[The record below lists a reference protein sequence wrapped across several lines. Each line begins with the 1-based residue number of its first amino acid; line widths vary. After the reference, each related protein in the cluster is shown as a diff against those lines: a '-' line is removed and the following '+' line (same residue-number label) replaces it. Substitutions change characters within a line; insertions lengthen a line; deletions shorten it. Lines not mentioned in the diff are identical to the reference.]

1 MENLTPVTLVVKA
14 PNQKVADQT
23 IECAL
28 DWTVKKLK
36 QHLSS
41 VYPSKPVSNAATSY
55 FMLYSF
61 SQSAN
66 HMLAE
71 THACKWFSF
80 TWPIFPLLLEAV
92 TEDYLRIKFQQ
103 VYLL

>member
-14 PNQKVADQT
+14 PNQKIADQT

-41 VYPSKPVSNAATSY
+41 VYPSKPVSIV
-55 FMLYSF
+55 FEML
-61 SQSAN
+61 
-66 HMLAE
+66 L
-71 THACKWFSF
+71 
-80 TWPIFPLLLEAV
+80 I
-92 TEDYLRIKFQQ
+92 YLNSCHCNN
-103 VYLL
+103 LCN